1 MTDEGL
7 LLYGGRK
14 DFQIKFNGYRIELE
28 DVAQNL
34 LKSRYVELF
43 FLCYDIINV
52 ARILVGS
59 MVLANK
65 LEKFSMD

>member
-1 MTDEGL
+1 M
-7 LLYGGRK
+7 K
-14 DFQIKFNGYRIELE
+14 VKIF
-28 DVAQNL
+28 
-34 LKSRYVELF
+34 S
-43 FLCYDIINV
+43 LCYDIINV